1 MNLILSSFI
10 IFMCFQFHFI
20 NSFFLFLLKIL
31 IMIQRIQSIYL
42 LLAVI
47 SMTLISFKVPVYTLN
62 ETLFTAQDDTK
73 MFILTIVGAIFSLLG
88 LFMFKNRKF
97 QMKLIRLTV
106 LIEMIIG
113 VRLFMLFNKF
123 EVVLNNSLLFLMAFA
138 LIALIMAYRGVK
150 KDDDLVRSV
159 DRIR

>member
-1 MNLILSSFI
+1 
-10 IFMCFQFHFI
+10 
-20 NSFFLFLLKIL
+20 
-31 IMIQRIQSIYL
+31 MIQRIQSIYL
-42 LLAVI
+42 LVAAI
-47 SMTLISFKVPVYTLN
+47 AMTLISFKVHVYTLN
-62 ETLFTAQDDTK
+62 ETMFMAQDDTK

-106 LIEMIIG
+106 LIQMIIG

-123 EVVLNNSLLFLMAFA
+123 EVVLNNTLLFLMAFS
-138 LIALIMAYRGVK
+138 LTALIMAYRGVK

>member
-1 MNLILSSFI
+1 
-10 IFMCFQFHFI
+10 
-20 NSFFLFLLKIL
+20 
-31 IMIQRIQSIYL
+31 MIQRIQSLYF
-42 LLAVI
+42 LLAAI
-47 SMTLISFKVPVYTLN
+47 SMTLVLFKVPVYTLN
-62 ETLFTAQDDTK
+62 EILFMAQDDTK
-73 MFILTIVGAIFSLLG
+73 IFVLTSAGAIFSFLG

-113 VRLFMLFNKF
+113 IRIFILFNKF
-123 EVVLNNSLLFLMAFA
+123 EVVINNNLLFLLAFT
-138 LIALIMAYRGVK
+138 LIVLIMAYRGVK

>member
-1 MNLILSSFI
+1 M
-10 IFMCFQFHFI
+10 
-20 NSFFLFLLKIL
+20 
-31 IMIQRIQSIYL
+31 MIQRIQSIYFL
-42 LLAVI
+42 IAAI
-47 SMTLISFKVPVYTLN
+47 SMSLISFKVTVYTLN
-62 ETLFTAQDDTK
+62 ETLFMAQDDTK

-106 LIEMIIG
+106 LIQMIIG
-113 VRLFMLFNKF
+113 VRIFMLFNKF
-123 EVVLNNSLLFLMAFA
+123 EVVLNNSFLFLMAFT

>member
-1 MNLILSSFI
+1 
-10 IFMCFQFHFI
+10 
-20 NSFFLFLLKIL
+20 
-31 IMIQRIQSIYL
+31 MIQRIQSIYL
-42 LLAVI
+42 LVAAI
-47 SMTLISFKVPVYTLN
+47 AMTLISFKVPVYTLN
-62 ETLFTAQDDTK
+62 ETIFMAQDDTN

-106 LIEMIIG
+106 LIEIIIG
-113 VRLFMLFNKF
+113 VRLFILLNKY
-123 EVVLNNSLLFLMAFA
+123 EVVLNNTLLFLIAFS

-150 KDDDLVRSV
+150 KDEDLVRSV

>member
-1 MNLILSSFI
+1 
-10 IFMCFQFHFI
+10 
-20 NSFFLFLLKIL
+20 
-31 IMIQRIQSIYL
+31 MIQRIQSIYL
-42 LLAVI
+42 LVAAI
-47 SMTLISFKVPVYTLN
+47 AMTLISFKVPVYTLN
-62 ETLFTAQDDTK
+62 ESMFMAQDDTK

-106 LIEMIIG
+106 LIEIIIG
-113 VRLFMLFNKF
+113 VRLFMLLNKF
-123 EVVLNNSLLFLMAFA
+123 EVVLNNTLLFLMAFS

>member
-1 MNLILSSFI
+1 
-10 IFMCFQFHFI
+10 
-20 NSFFLFLLKIL
+20 
-31 IMIQRIQSIYL
+31 MIQRIQSIYL
-42 LLAVI
+42 LIASI
-47 SMTLISFKVPVYTLN
+47 FMILISFKVPFYTLN
-62 ETLFTAQDDTK
+62 ETLFMAQDDTK
-73 MFILTIVGAIFSLLG
+73 MFILTIVGTIFSLLG

-106 LIEMIIG
+106 LIQMIIG
-113 VRLFMLFNKF
+113 VRIFMLFNKF
-123 EVVLNNSLLFLMAFA
+123 QVVLNNSFLFLMTFT

>member
-1 MNLILSSFI
+1 M
-10 IFMCFQFHFI
+10 
-20 NSFFLFLLKIL
+20 
-31 IMIQRIQSIYL
+31 MIQRIQSIYFL
-42 LLAVI
+42 IAAI
-47 SMTLISFKVPVYTLN
+47 SMSLISFKVTVYTLN
-62 ETLFTAQDDTK
+62 ETLFMAQDDTK

-106 LIEMIIG
+106 LIQMIIG
-113 VRLFMLFNKF
+113 IRIFMLFNKF
-123 EVVLNNSLLFLMAFA
+123 EVVLNNSFLFLLAFT

>member
-1 MNLILSSFI
+1 M
-10 IFMCFQFHFI
+10 
-20 NSFFLFLLKIL
+20 
-31 IMIQRIQSIYL
+31 MIQRIQSLYL
-42 LLAVI
+42 FVAAI
-47 SMTLISFKVPVYTLN
+47 SMTLISFKVPVYNLN
-62 ETLFTAQDDTK
+62 ETLFMAQDDTK
-73 MFILTIVGAIFSLLG
+73 IFVLTIVGAIFSLLG

-106 LIEMIIG
+106 LIQMIIG
-113 VRLFMLFNKF
+113 IRLFMLLNKF
-123 EVVLNNSLLFLMAFA
+123 EVVLNNTLLFLMAFS

>member
-1 MNLILSSFI
+1 M
-10 IFMCFQFHFI
+10 
-20 NSFFLFLLKIL
+20 
-31 IMIQRIQSIYL
+31 MIQRIQSIYL
-42 LLAVI
+42 LVAAI
-47 SMTLISFKVPVYTLN
+47 SMSLISFKVTVYTLN
-62 ETLFTAQDDTK
+62 ETLFMAQDDTK

-88 LFMFKNRKF
+88 LLMFKNRKF

-106 LIEMIIG
+106 LIQMIIG
-113 VRLFMLFNKF
+113 VRIFMLFNKF
-123 EVVLNNSLLFLMAFA
+123 EVVLNNSFLFLMAFT

>member
-1 MNLILSSFI
+1 M
-10 IFMCFQFHFI
+10 
-20 NSFFLFLLKIL
+20 
-31 IMIQRIQSIYL
+31 MIQRIQSIYL
-42 LLAVI
+42 LVAAI
-47 SMTLISFKVPVYTLN
+47 SMTLISFKVPVYNLN
-62 ETLFTAQDDTK
+62 ETLFMVQDDTK
-73 MFILTIVGAIFSLLG
+73 MFVLTIVGAIFSLLG

-106 LIEMIIG
+106 LIQMIIG
-113 VRLFMLFNKF
+113 IRIFMLFNKF
-123 EVVLNNSLLFLMAFA
+123 EVVLNNSFLFLMAFT

>member
-1 MNLILSSFI
+1 
-10 IFMCFQFHFI
+10 
-20 NSFFLFLLKIL
+20 
-31 IMIQRIQSIYL
+31 MIQRIQSIYL
-42 LLAVI
+42 LVAAI
-47 SMTLISFKVPVYTLN
+47 AMTLISFKVPVYTLN
-62 ETLFTAQDDTK
+62 ETMFMAQDDTK

-106 LIEMIIG
+106 LIQMIIG
-113 VRLFMLFNKF
+113 VRLFMLLNKF
-123 EVVLNNSLLFLMAFA
+123 EVVLNNTLLFLMAFS

>member
-1 MNLILSSFI
+1 M
-10 IFMCFQFHFI
+10 
-20 NSFFLFLLKIL
+20 
-31 IMIQRIQSIYL
+31 MIQRIQSIYFL
-42 LLAVI
+42 VAAI
-47 SMTLISFKVPVYTLN
+47 SMSLISFKVTVYSLN
-62 ETLFTAQDDTK
+62 ETLFMAQDDTK

-106 LIEMIIG
+106 LIQMIIG

>member
-1 MNLILSSFI
+1 
-10 IFMCFQFHFI
+10 
-20 NSFFLFLLKIL
+20 
-31 IMIQRIQSIYL
+31 MIQRIQSIYL
-42 LLAVI
+42 LVAAI
-47 SMTLISFKVPVYTLN
+47 AMTLISFKVPVYTLN
-62 ETLFTAQDDTK
+62 ETIFMAQDETK

-106 LIEMIIG
+106 LIQMIIG
-113 VRLFMLFNKF
+113 VRLFMLCNKF
-123 EVVLNNSLLFLMAFA
+123 EVVLNNTLLFLMAFS

>member
-1 MNLILSSFI
+1 M
-10 IFMCFQFHFI
+10 
-20 NSFFLFLLKIL
+20 
-31 IMIQRIQSIYL
+31 MIQRIQSIYL
-42 LLAVI
+42 LVAAI
-47 SMTLISFKVPVYTLN
+47 SMTLISFKVPVYALN
-62 ETLFTAQDDTK
+62 ETLFMAQDDTK

-106 LIEMIIG
+106 LIQMIIG
-113 VRLFMLFNKF
+113 VRIFMLFNKF
-123 EVVLNNSLLFLMAFA
+123 EVVLNNFFLFLMAFT

>member
-1 MNLILSSFI
+1 
-10 IFMCFQFHFI
+10 
-20 NSFFLFLLKIL
+20 
-31 IMIQRIQSIYL
+31 MIQRIQSIYL
-42 LLAVI
+42 LVAAI
-47 SMTLISFKVPVYTLN
+47 AMTLISFKVPVYTLN
-62 ETLFTAQDDTK
+62 ETLFMAQDDTK

-106 LIEMIIG
+106 LIQMIIG
-113 VRLFMLFNKF
+113 VRLFMLLNKF
-123 EVVLNNSLLFLMAFA
+123 EVVLNNTLLFLMAFS

>member
-1 MNLILSSFI
+1 
-10 IFMCFQFHFI
+10 
-20 NSFFLFLLKIL
+20 
-31 IMIQRIQSIYL
+31 MIQRIQSIYL
-42 LLAVI
+42 LVAAI
-47 SMTLISFKVPVYTLN
+47 AMTLISFKVPVYTLN
-62 ETLFTAQDDTK
+62 ESMFMAQDDTK

-106 LIEMIIG
+106 LIQMIIG
-113 VRLFMLFNKF
+113 LRLFMLFNKF
-123 EVVLNNSLLFLMAFA
+123 EVALNNTLLFLMAFS

>member
-1 MNLILSSFI
+1 
-10 IFMCFQFHFI
+10 
-20 NSFFLFLLKIL
+20 
-31 IMIQRIQSIYL
+31 MIQRIQSIYL
-42 LLAVI
+42 LVAAI
-47 SMTLISFKVPVYTLN
+47 AMTLISFKVPVYTLN
-62 ETLFTAQDDTK
+62 ETMFMAQDDTK
-73 MFILTIVGAIFSLLG
+73 MFILTIVGALFSLFG

-113 VRLFMLFNKF
+113 VRLFMLLNKF
-123 EVVLNNSLLFLMAFA
+123 EVVLNNTLLFLMAFS

>member
-1 MNLILSSFI
+1 
-10 IFMCFQFHFI
+10 
-20 NSFFLFLLKIL
+20 
-31 IMIQRIQSIYL
+31 MIQRIQSIYF
-42 LLAVI
+42 LLAAI

-62 ETLFTAQDDTK
+62 ETLFMAQDDTK

-106 LIEMIIG
+106 LIQMIIG

-123 EVVLNNSLLFLMAFA
+123 EVALNNTLLFLMAFS